1 MGLDRRPL
9 LRILPARS
17 WMFLGHSLMCVPG
30 SSPFLSLAQ
39 SRQMLPWLPKTG
51 IQLSLFPN
59 NKNYSQRIVIL
70 LPQVFIM
77 SPILP
82 TPWPADT
89 CKAGIPSSLVS
100 DEEMGAREGAETSP
114 RSQSPEAA
122 EEGLEL
128 MPSCPRALTICH
140 LLAGTPLQGRHLGE
154 EEPRG
159 FLMLDGACSPADAK
173 PHGPVIHWLTFHPG
187 CVSPKSVP
195 RTPGAEAACQ
205 AAIPSPCCLL
215 PSPQMPQSKAATF
228 KQGTPKG

>member
-1 MGLDRRPL
+1 MFPGAPHSFPWPKAAKCCPGYPRLGFNFHFFLIIKTIVRR
-9 LRILPARS
+9 IA
-17 WMFLGHSLMCVPG
+17 
-30 SSPFLSLAQ
+30 
-39 SRQMLPWLPKTG
+39 
-51 IQLSLFPN
+51 I
-59 NKNYSQRIVIL
+59 I

-82 TPWPADT
+82 TPWPTDT
-89 CKAGIPSSLVS
+89 CKVGIPSSLVS
-100 DEEMGAREGAETSP
+100 DEEMGAQEGAETSP
-114 RSQSPEAA
+114 GSQSPKAA

-128 MPSCPRALTICH
+128 KPSCPRALTVCH
-140 LLAGTPLQGRHLGE
+140 LLAETPLQGRHLGE

-215 PSPQMPQSKAATF
+215 PSPQMPQSMAATF